1 MMILLRKW
9 NGKFPSTDLSRSELW
24 LTEQSSSLSSTWI
37 LSWLQLTWGLR
48 QSKGYLGEWEIV
60 GDNATYQWRCWT
72 SNNFLSNAYMS
83 NKENFRVERINVDN
97 IVSSLGL
104 TMTERVLKI
113 TIGKDPAGMTT
124 EELDTI
130 SLTEPTIKKDE
141 IHDGV

>member
-1 MMILLRKW
+1 
-9 NGKFPSTDLSRSELW
+9 
-24 LTEQSSSLSSTWI
+24 
-37 LSWLQLTWGLR
+37 
-48 QSKGYLGEWEIV
+48 
-60 GDNATYQWRCWT
+60 
-72 SNNFLSNAYMS
+72 MS